1 MTQAPKAAPNL
12 PRRGLGRLAS
22 KDSIL
27 AINKSVTPR
36 LSPPPEARY
45 SNRRREIGQA
55 AVAEILK
62 TGEAFERAL
71 ALLEAGRVVAIPT
84 ETVYGLA
91 GDATNGEA
99 VARIFE
105 AKGRPRFNPLIA
117 HVSGLVMASK
127 IAVFD
132 TLSEKLAE
140 AFWPGP
146 LTLVLPL
153 AGGTAIHPL
162 VTAGLDTI
170 ALRMPQGFGA
180 GLIAR
185 FGRPLA
191 APSANSSGR
200 ITSTTAEAV
209 EADLGKR
216 IPLIVDGGPTQV
228 GLESTIVKVEAGT
241 LRLLRP
247 GGIAAEVIEAAAGRP
262 LLRGATG
269 ESVEAPGMLASHYA
283 PGAAVRIGATD
294 VLPGEALLAFGKQ
307 RAKNSEKAVALLNL
321 SPAGDL
327 SEAAANLFSYLQ
339 RLDRSGAGTIAV
351 EPVPDTGLGEAIN
364 DRLSR
369 AAAPRGNLPDTP

>member
-1 MTQAPKAAPNL
+1 M
-12 PRRGLGRLAS
+12 
-22 KDSIL
+22 
-27 AINKSVTPR
+27 
-36 LSPPPEARY
+36 
-45 SNRRREIGQA
+45 

-62 TGEAFERAL
+62 TGEAMARAL
-71 ALLEAGRVVAIPT
+71 ALLEAGEVVAIPT

-117 HVSGLVMASK
+117 HVSGMAMASK
-127 IAVFD
+127 VAVFD
-132 TLSEKLAE
+132 ALSEKLAE

-153 AGGTAIHPL
+153 AEEARIHPL

-180 GLIAR
+180 ELIAR
-185 FGRPLA
+185 LGRPLA

-200 ITSTTAEAV
+200 ITSTSAEAV
-209 EADLGKR
+209 EADLGGR
-216 IPLIVDGGPTQV
+216 IKLIVDGGPTQV
-228 GLESTIVKVEAGT
+228 GLESTIVKAEGET

-262 LLRGATG
+262 LLRGAAAG
-269 ESVEAPGMLASHYA
+269 VEAPGMLASHYA
-283 PGAAVRIGATD
+283 PGAAVRVGATD
-294 VLPGEALLAFGKQ
+294 VLPGEALLAFGKD
-307 RAKNSEKAVALLNL
+307 RARDSEKAVAVLNL
-321 SPAGDL
+321 SPSGDL
-327 SEAAANLFSYLQ
+327 REAAANLFSHMQ
-339 RLDRSGAGTIAV
+339 ALDRSGAKTIAV
-351 EPVPDTGLGEAIN
+351 EPIPNAGLGEAIN

-369 AAAPRGNLPDTP
+369 AAAPRDQPLDTA